1 MAQATLQLHGTIA
14 LVDSDG
20 VDLTPSG
27 KHARALIG
35 LLARG
40 GDGRMSRRDIE
51 SMLWTSEPH
60 SRQMSLRSC
69 LSAIRKRLARSRTP
83 ARNLLQ
89 ANHSEVWL
97 DTTLFAVVRTSAN
110 PETGALL
117 EGITLQAPAFAVWL
131 EAERQRDRDSAQPE
145 QDASQHGDRGR
156 RTLWVQVDEDIELTR
171 HVDRL
176 QTHILRTLGAQTPV
190 QCIEYHDAAVQQRSS
205 LDLLL
210 QIVPYRTDD
219 TEAYALALKR
229 AGGRE
234 LLWRGSFDAA
244 STVST
249 HDDTPLLA
257 VAHAAC
263 DHVLKALWTPERS
276 TNLHARADHLV
287 GEAVRLMFSFVPAHL
302 IESQRLLAQAHALRP
317 HPTQQAWRALAL
329 LFVHLEASH
338 LTQVDAVARFRTLA
352 NAALSDAPRNPMV
365 LSLLSQPTLFLE
377 HDLDAATAMAED
389 ALALNPGLAM
399 ANVCASVCRLHSG
412 RIADALRLAE
422 RGVQLGTHAPMYNW
436 WSQFLS
442 IAHIRNGDHA
452 EAILWAQRA
461 LLGSPDFKAPLQHL
475 YALYIATGQTELARK
490 TLRRLRRL
498 EPDFSLAFLRQTP
511 DYPMPTLR
519 QTPLIELTDV
529 VLEDT

>member
-14 LVDSDG
+14 LIDSDG

-35 LLARG
+35 LLARNSEA
-40 GDGRMSRRDIE
+40 RMARREIE

-69 LSAIRKRLARSRTP
+69 LTAIRKHLARSRTP
-83 ARNLLQ
+83 ARHLLQ
-89 ANHSEVWL
+89 TSHSEVWL
-97 DTTLFAVVRTSAN
+97 DTALFAFARAPAN
-110 PETGALL
+110 RDHGSLL
-117 EGITLQAPAFAVWL
+117 EGITLQAPAFGLWL
-131 EAERQRDRDSAQPE
+131 EAERQRDRDRAQP
-145 QDASQHGDRGR
+145 DADPTHPGDSGR
-156 RTLWVQVDEDIELTR
+156 RTLWVQVDEDIELNR

-176 QTHILRTLGAQTPV
+176 QTQILSTLAAQTPL
-190 QCIEYHDAAVQQRSS
+190 QCIEYHDAGVQQRSPH
-205 LDLLL
+205 DLLL
-210 QIVPYRTDD
+210 QIVPYRADD
-219 TEAYALALKR
+219 TRAYALALKR

-244 STVST
+244 DAAVTA
-249 HDDTPLLA
+249 DDTPLYA
-257 VAHAAC
+257 IAHAAC

-302 IESQRLLAQAHALRP
+302 MESQRLLDQAHALRP
-317 HPTQQAWRALAL
+317 HPTQQAWRALVL

-338 LTQVDAVARFRTLA
+338 LTQADTVARFRALA
-352 NAALSDAPRNPMV
+352 NAALSEAPRNPMV
-365 LSLLSQPTLFLE
+365 LALLSQPTLFLE
-377 HDLDAATAMAED
+377 QDLDAASAMAED

-412 RIADALRLAE
+412 RITDALRLAT
-422 RGVQLGTHAPMYNW
+422 RGVQLGSHTPMYNW
-436 WSQFLS
+436 CSQFLS
-442 IAHIRNGDHA
+442 IAHLRQGDHA
-452 EAILWAQRA
+452 EAIQWAQRA

-475 YALYIATGQTELARK
+475 YALYIATGQPDLARK
-490 TLRRLRRL
+490 TLRRLHRL
-498 EPDFSLAFLRQTP
+498 DPDFSLAFLRQTP

-529 VLEDT
+529 ALDDG